1 MSITFVANYP
11 EFPYFLWKSRARS
24 NPSIETNIAMIPRF
38 GIMGAVQ
45 ATTISYSAA
54 CLVLLTA
61 FYFEARISP
70 LEVLVPKLE
79 DLVYFVDLVR
89 RLMQKRT
96 QVDRVRRRGNAMTNE

>member
-1 MSITFVANYP
+1 MHGHQFGHNMSITFVANYP

-61 FYFEARISP
+61 FYFEARICRSKF
-70 LEVLVPKLE
+70 LCRSARISSTSSTSFAGSSKA
-79 DLVYFVDLVR
+79 D
-89 RLMQKRT
+89 
-96 QVDRVRRRGNAMTNE
+96 AS

>member
-1 MSITFVANYP
+1 
-11 EFPYFLWKSRARS
+11 
-24 NPSIETNIAMIPRF
+24 MIPRF